1 MEPAGSEQAGQ
12 KLYLAGQ
19 NPMRDS
25 ASVTQLLL
33 EWTGGDRAAL
43 DRLMPRVYGE
53 LRRQAARYL
62 GRERCDHTLQPT
74 ALVHEV
80 FLRIVDQRRIQWQS
94 RAHFLALAAT
104 LMRQLLI
111 SHARRHRAAKRG
123 SGEPR
128 LTLLASDLAVE
139 ERNVDFIDLDRA
151 LSALAVLD
159 PRQARVVELRYF
171 GGMTVEET
179 AAVLEVSPATVK
191 LDWSLARA
199 WLLRELQRK

>member
-1 MEPAGSEQAGQ
+1 MSDPA
-12 KLYLAGQ
+12 
-19 NPMRDS
+19 N
-25 ASVTQLLL
+25 VTQLLK

-43 DRLMPRVYGE
+43 DRLMPVVYDE
-53 LRRQAARYL
+53 LRRLAGSYL
-62 GRERCDHTLQPT
+62 GRERSDHTLQPT
-74 ALVHEV
+74 ALVNEA
-80 FLRIVDQRRIQWQS
+80 FLRLVDQKRIQWQG

-111 SHARRHRAAKRG
+111 SHARKHRAAKRG
-123 SGEPR
+123 SGGPR
-128 LTLLASDLAVE
+128 LTLLEGDLAVE
-139 ERNVDFIDLDRA
+139 ARDVDLLDLDRA

-159 PRQARVVELRYF
+159 ARQARVVELRYF

-199 WLLRELQRK
+199 WLLRELKGG